1 MEPKQ
6 VTEYMKAVGAG
17 LQPLADQITG
27 AGKMVYEFALKHNYA
42 VAVEEL
48 VFFGGSVLASVGMA
62 KFIQW
67 RMKKQDPEDRRS
79 DVNFEDNLPAIIF
92 AIVGGIV
99 CAIALCISIYDT
111 LDAITRLIAPEWST
125 ISDILSAI
133 HPAGK

>member
-42 VAVEEL
+42 VAIEEL

-67 RMKKQDPEDRRS
+67 GMTKIDSSKHS
-79 DVNFEDNLPAIIF
+79 DVNFEDNPPAIIF

-99 CAIALCISIYDT
+99 CAIALCISVYDT